1 MSMAKMRDSERL
13 ELLKE
18 IGGVK
23 VYEERRK
30 ESAKIMSDT
39 SAIRVQIE
47 DMVIPVPASLSD
59 EIRFSSV

>member
-1 MSMAKMRDSERL
+1 MSMANMRDSERL

-30 ESAKIMSDT
+30 ETAKILTET
-39 SAIRVQIE
+39 SAQRIQIE
-47 DMVIPVPASLSD
+47 DMVGIK
-59 EIRFSSV
+59 IFS

>member
-1 MSMAKMRDSERL
+1 MSMANMRDSERL

-30 ESAKIMSDT
+30 ESAKIMSET
-39 SAIRVQIE
+39 NANRIQIE
-47 DMVIPVPASLSD
+47 DMVA
-59 EIRFSSV
+59 